1 MSSKKYRK
9 YIKYLESDEWKE
21 KRLQVAKLKNYKC
34 EKCGKE
40 VKFGYHIHHLTY
52 ERLFNEELSDLMFLC
67 ADCHANIHGKPLN
80 TIKKEN
86 KPKKP
91 IDNSLYARI
100 MKSKKLK
107 ARVNIALNSKKEEQ
121 KIFVK
126 YFNMF
131 LKEIKPKK

>member
-1 MSSKKYRK
+1 
-9 YIKYLESDEWKE
+9 
-21 KRLQVAKLKNYKC
+21 
-34 EKCGKE
+34 
-40 VKFGYHIHHLTY
+40 
-52 ERLFNEELSDLMFLC
+52 MFLC

-121 KIFVK
+121 KIFIK